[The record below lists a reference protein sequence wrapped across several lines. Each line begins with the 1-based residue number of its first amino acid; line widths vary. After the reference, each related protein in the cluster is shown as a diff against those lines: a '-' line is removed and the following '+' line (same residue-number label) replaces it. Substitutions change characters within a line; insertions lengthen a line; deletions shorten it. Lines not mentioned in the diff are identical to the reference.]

1 MDNRKVKFRPEVF
14 RTQLESVRALR
25 QELAIKE
32 KELADQ
38 KWVFEQFLQSP
49 TWRLTYP
56 FRWAANQFRNIRKIF
71 ASNSSEST
79 CPVSS
84 AS

>member
-1 MDNRKVKFRPEVF
+1 MENRKVKFKPEVF

-49 TWRLTYP
+49 TWRFTVSGSLGGEPAT
-56 FRWAANQFRNIRKIF
+56 
-71 ASNSSEST
+71 
-79 CPVSS
+79 PVLENVRP
-84 AS
+84 AFQRIDG